1 MANTSGFNNELDKI
15 TEREVVYDFVS
26 RLKFGKDLTNIIEHN
41 TAQRVIVSAGEK
53 LKDLICRIIMM
64 MPSYVINNIIGLRVA
79 SLEISV
85 GSVSAAISQPSGKT
99 LLRAIS
105 ETTGQDIT
113 DCFTL
118 SGGTYTIAVN
128 TPYTSKDT
136 VKMYFA

>member
-1 MANTSGFNNELDKI
+1 MANTSGFNSDLDKI

-26 RLKFGKDLTNIIEHN
+26 RLKFGKDLTNTIEHN
-41 TAQRVIVSAGEK
+41 AAQRVIVSAGEK

-64 MPSYVINNIIGLRVA
+64 MPSYVINNIVGLRVA
-79 SLEISV
+79 SLEIPV
-85 GSVSAAISQPSGKT
+85 GSTSAAISQPSGKT

-118 SGGTYTIAVN
+118 SGSTYTITVAAS
-128 TPYTSKDT
+128 YTSEDT

>member
-1 MANTSGFNNELDKI
+1 MANTSGFNSDLDKI

-26 RLKFGKDLTNIIEHN
+26 RLKFGKDLTNTIEHN
-41 TAQRVIVSAGEK
+41 AAYRVIVVAGEK
-53 LKDLICRIIMM
+53 LKDLICRILMM
-64 MPSYVINNIIGLRVA
+64 MPSYVINNIVGLRVA
-79 SLEISV
+79 SLEIPV
-85 GSVSAAISQPSGKT
+85 GSTSAAISQPSGKT

-118 SGGTYTIAVN
+118 SGSTYTITVAA
-128 TPYTSKDT
+128 PYTSKDT

>member
-1 MANTSGFNNELDKI
+1 MANTNGFNGDLDKI

-26 RLKFGKDLTNIIEHN
+26 RLKFGKDLTNTIEYN

-64 MPSYVINNIIGLRVA
+64 MPSYVISNIVRVYVA
-79 SLEISV
+79 SLEIPV
-85 GSVSAAISQPSGKT
+85 GATSAAINHPSGKT

-118 SGGTYTIAVN
+118 SDSTYTISVAV
-128 TPYTSKDT
+128 PYTSKDT
-136 VKMYFA
+136 VKMYFV